1 MTNRYDWG
9 IYSGIKG
16 IPWDRTEKE
25 VNVRTNVLYML
36 NRSLGMFRYTGLPD
50 TIKPYDL
57 ERLLQTNGYGVF
69 TKDDKG
75 DLYAFYGGLG
85 GMYNAYGQPTQA
97 TISNPW
103 LKFNKTVDLMGDEAV
118 LMRNDFMMMGLVPI
132 YSKYSTLM
140 VENEITMVLAGYTKR
155 VNHIIS
161 ANDDNTA
168 DSARNFLKKVEDGEV
183 GFITET
189 KLFDSLKT
197 NPFGGGTNNNFSD
210 LIEMQQYLKA
220 SMYNEIG
227 LDANFNMKRERLNSA
242 EVEMNSD
249 ALYPLVDQML
259 QSRRDALDEINS
271 TFGTEITV
279 EFNSSWD
286 YRVNQGEPINTE
298 GAGMGDLSSVPT
310 VVEDGEQGI
319 ENIIEEEGS
328 QDEQDGTVSESD
340 SQGTGDETDG
350 DSSER
355 DSEVDTQSDRGT
367 DEDSSTDDVGTDEQQ
382 TDEDSRDTVD
392 TQESEE
398 SEDSDKSEDESDDE
412 TDENEDAAKD
422 ETEDKEDESDDEEDE
437 EDDKEDKK

>member
-50 TIKPYDL
+50 TIKAYDL
-57 ERLLQTNGYGVF
+57 ERLLQTNGYGVW
-69 TKDDKG
+69 TRNDDG
-75 DLYAFYGGLG
+75 DLYVFYAGLG

-103 LKFNKTVDLMGDEAV
+103 LKFNKTVDLMSDEAV

-161 ANDDNTA
+161 ANDDNTS

-197 NPFGGGTNNNFSD
+197 NPFGGGNANLNE

-227 LDANFNMKRERLNSA
+227 LDANFNMKRERLNRA

-259 QSRRDALDEINS
+259 QSRRNALEEINS
-271 TFGTEITV
+271 TFGTNITV

-298 GAGMGDLSSVPT
+298 GAGMGDLDSSVPLIH
-310 VVEDGEQGI
+310 EDEEQGI
-319 ENIIEEEGS
+319 ENIVEEEQDATNDGVQGEPS
-328 QDEQDGTVSESD
+328 NEDNDDEQSAGEDSDDTTSDGDKETSD
-340 SQGTGDETDG
+340 DDTDTDDDG
-350 DSSER
+350 DS
-355 DSEVDTQSDRGT
+355 
-367 DEDSSTDDVGTDEQQ
+367 EQD
-382 TDEDSRDTVD
+382 TDEDSRDSVD
-392 TQESEE
+392 EE
-398 SEDSDKSEDESDDE
+398 
-412 TDENEDAAKD
+412 DENED
-422 ETEDKEDESDDEEDE
+422 ETEDKEDESDDEEED
-437 EDDKEDKK
+437 DDKEDKK

>member
-50 TIKPYDL
+50 TIKAYDL
-57 ERLLQTNGYGVF
+57 ERLLQTNGYGVW
-69 TKDDKG
+69 TRNDDG
-75 DLYAFYGGLG
+75 DLYVFYAGLG

-103 LKFNKTVDLMGDEAV
+103 LKFNKTVDLMSDEAV

-161 ANDDNTA
+161 ANDDNTS

-197 NPFGGGTNNNFSD
+197 NPFGGGNANLNE

-227 LDANFNMKRERLNSA
+227 LDANFNMKRERLNRA

-259 QSRRDALDEINS
+259 QSRRNALEEINS
-271 TFGTEITV
+271 TFGTNITV

-298 GAGMGDLSSVPT
+298 GAGMGDLDSSVPLIS
-310 VVEDGEQGI
+310 EDEEQGI
-319 ENIIEEEGS
+319 ENIVEEEQDATNDGVQGEPS
-328 QDEQDGTVSESD
+328 NEDNDDEQSAGEDSDDTTSDGDKETSD
-340 SQGTGDETDG
+340 DDTDTDDDG
-350 DSSER
+350 DSEQ
-355 DSEVDTQSDRGT
+355 DT
-367 DEDSSTDDVGTDEQQ
+367 DEDRRDSVDE
-382 TDEDSRDTVD
+382 E
-392 TQESEE
+392 
-398 SEDSDKSEDESDDE
+398 
-412 TDENEDAAKD
+412 DENED
-422 ETEDKEDESDDEEDE
+422 ETEDKEDESDDEEED
-437 EDDKEDKK
+437 DDKEDKK

>member
-50 TIKPYDL
+50 TIKAYDL
-57 ERLLQTNGYGVF
+57 ERLLQTNGYGVW
-69 TKDDKG
+69 TRNDDG
-75 DLYAFYGGLG
+75 DLYVFYAGLG

-103 LKFNKTVDLMGDEAV
+103 LKFNKTVDLMSDEAV

-161 ANDDNTA
+161 ANDDNTS

-197 NPFGGGTNNNFSD
+197 NPFGGGNANLNE

-227 LDANFNMKRERLNSA
+227 LDANFNMKRERLNRA

-259 QSRRDALDEINS
+259 QSRRNALEEINS
-271 TFGTEITV
+271 TFGTNITV

-298 GAGMGDLSSVPT
+298 GAGMGDLDSSVPLIS
-310 VVEDGEQGI
+310 EDEEQGI
-319 ENIIEEEGS
+319 ENIVEEEQDDTNDGVQGEPS
-328 QDEQDGTVSESD
+328 NEDNDDEQSAGEDSDDTTSDGDKETSD
-340 SQGTGDETDG
+340 DDTDTDDDG
-350 DSSER
+350 DS
-355 DSEVDTQSDRGT
+355 
-367 DEDSSTDDVGTDEQQ
+367 EQD
-382 TDEDSRDTVD
+382 TDEDSRDSVD
-392 TQESEE
+392 EE
-398 SEDSDKSEDESDDE
+398 
-412 TDENEDAAKD
+412 DENED
-422 ETEDKEDESDDEEDE
+422 ETEDKEDESDDEEE
-437 EDDKEDKK
+437 EDDDKEDKK

>member
-50 TIKPYDL
+50 TIKAYDL
-57 ERLLQTNGYGVF
+57 ERLLQTNGYGVW
-69 TKDDKG
+69 TRNDDG
-75 DLYAFYGGLG
+75 DLYVFYAGLG

-103 LKFNKTVDLMGDEAV
+103 LKFNKTVDLMSDEAV

-161 ANDDNTA
+161 ANDDNTS

-197 NPFGGGTNNNFSD
+197 NPFGGGNANLNE

-227 LDANFNMKRERLNSA
+227 LDANFNMKRERLNRA

-259 QSRRDALDEINS
+259 QSRRNALEEINS
-271 TFGTEITV
+271 TFGTNITV

-298 GAGMGDLSSVPT
+298 GAGMGDLDSSVPLIS
-310 VVEDGEQGI
+310 EDEEQGI
-319 ENIIEEEGS
+319 ESIVEEEQDATNDGVQGEPS
-328 QDEQDGTVSESD
+328 NEDNDDEQSAGEDSDDTTSDGDKETSD
-340 SQGTGDETDG
+340 DDTDTDDDG
-350 DSSER
+350 DS
-355 DSEVDTQSDRGT
+355 
-367 DEDSSTDDVGTDEQQ
+367 EQD
-382 TDEDSRDTVD
+382 TDEDSRDSVD
-392 TQESEE
+392 EE
-398 SEDSDKSEDESDDE
+398 
-412 TDENEDAAKD
+412 DENED
-422 ETEDKEDESDDEEDE
+422 ETEDKEDESDDEEED
-437 EDDKEDKK
+437 DDKEDKK

>member
-50 TIKPYDL
+50 TVKAYDL
-57 ERLLQTNGYGVF
+57 ERLLQTNGYGVW
-69 TKDDKG
+69 TRNDDG
-75 DLYAFYGGLG
+75 ELYVFYAGLG

-103 LKFNKTVDLMGDEAV
+103 LKFNKTVDLMSDEAV
-118 LMRNDFMMMGLVPI
+118 LMRSDFMMMGLVPI
-132 YSKYSTLM
+132 YSKYSTMM

-161 ANDDNTA
+161 ANDDNTS
-168 DSARNFLKKVEDGEV
+168 DSAKNFLKKVEDGEL
-183 GFITET
+183 GYITET

-197 NPFGGGTNNNFSD
+197 NPFGGGTNNSFSD
-210 LIEMQQYLKA
+210 IIEMQQYLKA

-259 QSRRDALDEINS
+259 QSRRDALEEINS
-271 TFGTEITV
+271 TFGTNITV

-286 YRVNQGEPINTE
+286 YRINQGEPVNTE
-298 GAGMGDLSSVPT
+298 GAGMGDLETSIPSID
-310 VVEDGEQGI
+310 EDNEQGI
-319 ENIIEEEGS
+319 ENIVEEEGEQTDGQNDGSEIATSDGSNDDEESTDEGDSTREVS
-328 QDEQDGTVSESD
+328 QDSD
-340 SQGTGDETDG
+340 TPTEDG
-350 DSSER
+350 D
-355 DSEVDTQSDRGT
+355 DKDTD
-367 DEDSSTDDVGTDEQQ
+367 TDDDGENEQ
-382 TDEDSRDTVD
+382 TVDEDSRDTVED
-392 TQESEE
+392 EE
-398 SEDSDKSEDESDDE
+398 QNDEQSEDES
-412 TDENEDAAKD
+412 DENEDAAQD
-422 ETEDKEDESDDEEDE
+422 ETEDKEDESDDEED
-437 EDDKEDKK
+437 DDKEKDKK

>member
-50 TIKPYDL
+50 TVKAYDL
-57 ERLLQTNGYGVF
+57 ERLLQTNGYGVW
-69 TKDDKG
+69 TRDDKG

-103 LKFNKTVDLMGDEAV
+103 LKFNATVDLMSDKAV

-197 NPFGGGTNNNFSD
+197 NPFGGGTNNNFTD

-249 ALYPLVDQML
+249 ALYPLIDQML

-286 YRVNQGEPINTE
+286 YRINQGEPVNTE

-310 VVEDGEQGI
+310 EVEDKEQGI
-319 ENIIEEEGS
+319 ENIIDEKGE
-328 QDEQDGTVSESD
+328 EQDVTNNGTQVESTNEDNDDGGQTEEDGTDRTVRND
-340 SQGTGDETDG
+340 SDESTSDG
-350 DSSER
+350 DKE
-355 DSEVDTQSDRGT
+355 TSD
-367 DEDSSTDDVGTDEQQ
+367 DEDTDTDDDGENEQS

-398 SEDSDKSEDESDDE
+398 S
-412 TDENEDAAKD
+412 DENDDAAKD
-422 ETEDKEDESDDEEDE
+422 ETEDKEDESDDEEEDE
-437 EDDKEDKK
+437 DKEDKKK

>member
-50 TIKPYDL
+50 TIKAYDL
-57 ERLLQTNGYGVF
+57 ERLLQTNGYGVW
-69 TKDDKG
+69 TRNDDG
-75 DLYAFYGGLG
+75 DLYVFYAGLG

-103 LKFNKTVDLMGDEAV
+103 LKFNKTVDLMSDEAV

-161 ANDDNTA
+161 ANDDNTS

-197 NPFGGGTNNNFSD
+197 NPFGGGNANLNE

-227 LDANFNMKRERLNSA
+227 LDANFNMKRERLNRA

-259 QSRRDALDEINS
+259 QSRRNALEEINS
-271 TFGTEITV
+271 TFGTNITV

-298 GAGMGDLSSVPT
+298 GAGMGDLDSSVPLIS
-310 VVEDGEQGI
+310 EDEEQGI
-319 ENIIEEEGS
+319 ENIVEEEQDATNDGVQGEPS
-328 QDEQDGTVSESD
+328 NEDNDDEQSAGEDSDDTTSDGDKETSD
-340 SQGTGDETDG
+340 DDTDTDDDG
-350 DSSER
+350 DS
-355 DSEVDTQSDRGT
+355 
-367 DEDSSTDDVGTDEQQ
+367 EQD
-382 TDEDSRDTVD
+382 TDEDSRDSVD
-392 TQESEE
+392 EE
-398 SEDSDKSEDESDDE
+398 
-412 TDENEDAAKD
+412 DENED
-422 ETEDKEDESDDEEDE
+422 ETEDKEDESDDEEED
-437 EDDKEDKK
+437 DDKEDKK

>member
-50 TIKPYDL
+50 TIKAYDL
-57 ERLLQTNGYGVF
+57 ERLLQTNGYGVV

-103 LKFNKTVDLMGDEAV
+103 LKFNKTVDLMSDEAV
-118 LMRNDFMMMGLVPI
+118 LLRSDFMMMGLVPI

-161 ANDDNTA
+161 ANDDNTS

-197 NPFGGGTNNNFSD
+197 NPFGGGNANLNE

-249 ALYPLVDQML
+249 ALYPLIDQML
-259 QSRRDALDEINS
+259 QSRRDGLDEINS
-271 TFGTEITV
+271 TFGTNITV

-286 YRVNQGEPINTE
+286 YRINQGEPINTE
-298 GAGMGDLSSVPT
+298 GAGMGDLQSSVP
-310 VVEDGEQGI
+310 VIHDDEEQGI
-319 ENIIEEEGS
+319 ENIIDEGEEQDATNDGVQGEPS
-328 QDEQDGTVSESD
+328 NEDNDDEQSTGEDGTDRTVQQDSD
-340 SQGTGDETDG
+340 DTTSDG
-350 DSSER
+350 DKE
-355 DSEVDTQSDRGT
+355 TSD
-367 DEDSSTDDVGTDEQQ
+367 DEDTDTDDDGTDEQG
-382 TDEDSRDTVD
+382 TDEDSRDSVD
-392 TQESEE
+392 E
-398 SEDSDKSEDESDDE
+398 EDEQSDDE
-412 TDENEDAAKD
+412 SDENEDAAKD
-422 ETEDKEDESDDEEDE
+422 ETEDKEDESDDEEED
-437 EDDKEDKK
+437 DDKEDKK